1 MTHLKRRMVLS
12 LAIGAF
18 LALALGSVALATHPR
33 PGGGSPFRVPL
44 VPAFNK
50 CGGVATADDPA
61 PSAPNSTHV
70 APLAQPSC
78 TPPVMKSSILTMGTA
93 GAGQG
98 SARLDVYCTNGVGPT
113 YPSNGDVPPCSANAG
128 DQEDIKVAGS
138 ASDVRCTVA
147 VGLVCSAPGA
157 DYTGS
162 LIAQS
167 VIRITDHSNGSP
179 ATVCAAGGGAPPC
192 VTATVSDLTFSVPVP
207 CTDNGGA
214 NGANCSVLTTIDT
227 LVPSTVKEFQ
237 RGVVAIQNIRA
248 VDAGPDGSIT
258 PPPPFPCP
266 PVCGSGDETKFA
278 EQGIFIP

>member
-50 CGGVATADDPA
+50 CGGAATADDPA
-61 PSAPNSTHV
+61 PSPTNSTHV

-78 TPPVMKSSILTMGTA
+78 TPPVMKSTTLTMGTA

-98 SARLDVYCTNGVGPT
+98 QARLDVFCTDAT
-113 YPSNGDVPPCSANAG
+113 APPCAAAG
-128 DQEDIKVAGS
+128 DQEDIRVTGS
-138 ASDVRCTVA
+138 ASDVRCVA
-147 VGLVCSAPGA
+147 ALAPNCAAAGA

-167 VIRITDHSNGSP
+167 IIRITDHSNGSP
-179 ATVCAAGGGAPPC
+179 ATVCATGSGAAPC

-207 CTDNGGA
+207 CADNGGA
-214 NGANCSVLTTIDT
+214 NGANCSVATTIDT
-227 LVPSTVKEFQ
+227 LVPTTVKELQ
-237 RGVVAIQNIRA
+237 RGVIGIQNIRA

>member
-1 MTHLKRRMVLS
+1 MVLS

-50 CGGVATADDPA
+50 CGGAPTADDPA

-78 TPPVMKSSILTMGTA
+78 TPPVLKSSTLTMGTA

-98 SARLDVYCTNGVGPT
+98 SARLDVFCTDG
-113 YPSNGDVPPCSANAG
+113 SVPPCSTLAG
-128 DQEDIKVAGS
+128 DQEDIKVIGS
-138 ASDVRCTVA
+138 ASDVRCAVA
-147 VGLVCSAPGA
+147 VPAVCAAAGA
-157 DYTGS
+157 DYTGT
-162 LIAQS
+162 LITQS

-179 ATVCAAGGGAPPC
+179 PTVCAVGSGAAPC
-192 VTATVSDLTFSVPVP
+192 VTATVSDLTFSVPVA
-207 CTDNGGA
+207 CADNGGA
-214 NGANCSVLTTIDT
+214 NGANCAVNTTIDT
-227 LVPSTVKEFQ
+227 LVPTTVKELQ
-237 RGVVAIQNIRA
+237 RGIVAIQNIRA
-248 VDAGPDGSIT
+248 MDSGPDGSVA
-258 PPPPFPCP
+258 PPAPFTCP
-266 PVCGSGDETKFA
+266 PICGSGDETKFA